1 MFVIRFACTGGCFAC
16 IAGYFCLRLF
26 NLCRLGYNI
35 IVMVE
40 KKILDTILQHRLI
53 KPSGHIVLGLSGGP
67 DSVCLFHVLLGLS
80 EKYGWAIHPVHI
92 NHKLRD
98 KAADADQHYTEELC
112 KKAGCP
118 CRTIVCDCRAL
129 AEREKITSEEA
140 GRKVRYEAFSQMA
153 EELKAQGIP
162 EDKICIA
169 TAHNADDQAETILFR
184 LLRGT
189 GIDGLSGIRYRR
201 TDGRG
206 TPVVRPLLSV
216 TREEILE
223 YCRVQ
228 NLNPCIDETNGQTLY
243 TRNKIR
249 LELIPYLEQEY
260 NPSVKDTMIR
270 LGRAAAED
278 SAFLKEQAEKA
289 YEEMVLA
296 RTPSEILLSG
306 EKLRRCH
313 KAIRRRVL
321 FRAFCELGQAE
332 DITAAQ
338 FENCETIVFHRKPSA
353 RCDLSKGLYLARVYE
368 NVKAGIYSKDF
379 SREKTQAGEGAEAE
393 ADSAEFTKKQY
404 DRSFEKTPDR
414 GKRQTAH
421 TVLRPYTEGS
431 LPELRI
437 STASLEEY
445 RGKPPEASVFAVFD
459 RELLA
464 EAFGEDFKERLHLGF
479 RESGDFIHMDAEHRK
494 KIQDYFVD
502 TKVPREKRNDIPLLK
517 IGREVLWIL
526 PVLNRGRFT
535 AKYRLCRNTKNVI
548 CIEIIC

>member
-296 RTPSEILLSG
+296 RTPSEILSAERNFG
-306 EKLRRCH
+306 D
-313 KAIRRRVL
+313 AI
-321 FRAFCELGQAE
+321 
-332 DITAAQ
+332 
-338 FENCETIVFHRKPSA
+338 KPSA
-353 RCDLSKGLYLARVYE
+353 AACCFAHFANWGRRRTLQRRSLKTVRQLCFIGSRLQGAIFL
-368 NVKAGIYSKDF
+368 KDCILP
-379 SREKTQAGEGAEAE
+379 G
-393 ADSAEFTKKQY
+393 FTK
-404 DRSFEKTPDR
+404 
-414 GKRQTAH
+414 
-421 TVLRPYTEGS
+421 
-431 LPELRI
+431 
-437 STASLEEY
+437 
-445 RGKPPEASVFAVFD
+445 
-459 RELLA
+459 
-464 EAFGEDFKERLHLGF
+464 
-479 RESGDFIHMDAEHRK
+479 M
-494 KIQDYFVD
+494 
-502 TKVPREKRNDIPLLK
+502 
-517 IGREVLWIL
+517 
-526 PVLNRGRFT
+526 
-535 AKYRLCRNTKNVI
+535 
-548 CIEIIC
+548 